1 MTSDSGASDLTLT
14 IDMSARSL
22 PGRDAAYQ
30 RLAALLASAI
40 PNPARVELV
49 LTDRFEHVA
58 GEFATQ
64 SPTRSNPN
72 MTAADYRAV
81 KGDGAVAAA
90 RTIDLPD
97 DKVVVVIPA
106 GLLGANQR
114 ILRRTI
120 LHEAQHVTLFQK
132 HNSAQAVHRRTD
144 FEIPAD
150 QLTWEYMWIAESAI
164 DEFRCERTMH
174 ARGMGAAHNTYSAGY
189 GPIIAMFDTARQTY
203 RGTFDL
209 TDTYHRAFA
218 ALDRLAVFLAY
229 GAASVAA
236 ERVAPDMWSA
246 VTPMAELLG
255 VLGDIPG
262 TDTTVGDDELTGLSL
277 GLALWLRQQFRAN
290 GFDYRYTS
298 TGSDYFELLW

>member
-1 MTSDSGASDLTLT
+1 VTSDSGASDLTLT
-14 IDMSARSL
+14 IDVSARSL
-22 PGRDAAYQ
+22 LGSAAACQ
-30 RLAALLASAI
+30 GLATLLASAV

-49 LTDRFEHVA
+49 VTDRFEHVA

-81 KGDGAVAAA
+81 RGDGAVAVA

-97 DKVVVVIPA
+97 DKVVVVIPT
-106 GLLGANQR
+106 GLIGTNQR
-114 ILRRTI
+114 ILRRTV
-120 LHEAQHVTLFQK
+120 LHKAQHITLLQK

-150 QLTWEYMWIAESAI
+150 KLTWEYMWIAESAI

-174 ARGMGAAHNTYSAGY
+174 VRSMGTAHNTYSAGY
-189 GPIIAMFDTARQTY
+189 GPIVAMFDTARQTY

-209 TDTYHRAFA
+209 TGTYHRAFA
-218 ALDRLAVFLAY
+218 ALDRLTVFLAY

-236 ERVAPDMWSA
+236 ERVAPDRWSA
-246 VTPMAELLG
+246 VTPMAELLN
-255 VLGDIPG
+255 LLCDIPG
-262 TDTTVGDDELTGLSL
+262 TDVTVDDDQLTGLSL
-277 GLALWLRQQFRAN
+277 ELALWLRQQFRAN